1 MNLLSISSNWT
12 TNSDLEKCS
21 TIYKDSDFQD
31 FNEEDLDASNCVQL
45 TRPNSCLDSPQ
56 VSVSLK
62 ESDRYISRLILISQS
77 KRIEVS
83 EGTFENP
90 GSYIQTLTGKLSE
103 DSDDD
108 FKVYTIQNQLE
119 KSKTSQLNLKLTG
132 IQDSCWILNLVVIT
146 MPTEKIA
153 SDRFNLTSLNPDLA
167 LSDNAKD
174 FKKLFETFQKTNS
187 PSSHSMMDMM
197 MLQPPNPE
205 MLQMSQNPPNSE
217 MMMQMLKL
225 KSSADSE
232 MLKSIMPNAPN
243 MQNAPN
249 IMPNAPNNSGDQSS
263 CDKCF
268 NRLESLEK
276 LVIARLDQQ
285 DAKLDEILKLLQK

>member
-21 TIYKDSDFQD
+21 TIFKDSDFQD

-153 SDRFNLTSLNPDLA
+153 SDRFNLTGLNPDLA

-232 MLKSIMPNAPN
+232 MLKSIMPNAY
-243 MQNAPN
+243 N
-249 IMPNAPNNSGDQSS
+249 IMPNAPNNSGDQNS

-285 DAKLDEILKLLQK
+285 DAKLDEILKLVQK